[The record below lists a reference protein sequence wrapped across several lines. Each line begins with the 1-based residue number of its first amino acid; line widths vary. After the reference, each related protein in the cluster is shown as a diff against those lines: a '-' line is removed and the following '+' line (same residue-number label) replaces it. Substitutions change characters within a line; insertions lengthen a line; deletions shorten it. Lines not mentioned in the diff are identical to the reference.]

1 MLSDK
6 IDKKLLTIKIIKR
19 SQSLRN
25 KVVVWLS
32 QMARGIKEILSYC
45 HTGIKGWQKIEER
58 EKIKQLQLVL

>member
-6 IDKKLLTIKIIKR
+6 IDKKLLTIKIIER

-45 HTGIKGWQKIEER
+45 HTGIKEWQKIEE
-58 EKIKQLQLVL
+58 